1 MLEEKRELNWLDQL
15 EIEHGKKSL
24 KRAEQVEFGIDIET
38 MEVFEL
44 SKKITGQ
51 LSDRLVF
58 KIKNKN
64 YSIVKFFNI
73 DHLVLSY
80 YFLKAI

>member
-1 MLEEKRELNWLDQL
+1 MKEKRELNWLDQL
-15 EIEHGKKSL
+15 EIEHGKKAL
-24 KRAEQVEFGIDIET
+24 KRAGYVDFGIDIET

-58 KIKNKN
+58 KIKDKKYN
-64 YSIVKFFNI
+64 IVKFFDI
-73 DHLVLSY
+73 DNLGLSY
-80 YFLKAI
+80 YFLKSI